1 MRAPVLAGFAVVC
14 IAPVA
19 AINEATE
26 QNPIRKVVNLLQ
38 AMQKKVSAEA
48 ETEKDLYD
56 KFMCYCKTGTG
67 DLSTSVSAAELKIP
81 AVTSDITASEEK
93 LVQTKSDLK
102 QAQVDRTA
110 AKKAVAEA
118 AALRE
123 KEASTYAA
131 SKAEYDTNIAAI
143 NKAVTALEKGMAG
156 GFLQT
161 QSADVLKKL
170 VNKQDML
177 DADRQELV
185 AFLSGTQG
193 TGYAPSS
200 GEVTGIL
207 KQLGDEMVKSL
218 ADLTSDEKSALATF
232 EALNQAKAKEISAL
246 TASIE
251 AKTKMVG
258 ELGIQI
264 VQMKDDLSDTQ
275 SALAQDQAFMADLT
289 KSCSTKTGEFEERSK
304 TRAEELVALAD
315 TIKLLNDDDAL
326 DLFKKTLPSAS
337 SSLLQMSTSTSR
349 TRARALELLRQAHQV
364 ASPHDRSGVDFL
376 MLALT
381 GQKALTKGG
390 FSKVIK
396 MIDNMVA
403 ILKQEQVDDDGK
415 LEYCQ
420 LQLDQSDDRKK
431 ATARLLEEHENGMA
445 TNGEAIATLKDEIK
459 ALENGIKALDKS
471 VMDAT
476 EQRKAENIEFKELM
490 AADTSAKEILNFAK
504 NRLNKFYNP
513 KLYKPA
519 PKVELSEGDR
529 ISSNFGGA
537 VFAQVSIHRQL
548 KDAPAP
554 PPETWGAYS
563 KKSEETTGVVAMVDL
578 LIKDLDK
585 EMTEASTDEKN
596 SQADYET
603 MMSESAAK
611 RASDSKSL
619 SGKVSTLADTESE
632 LESLKEAHKAAGRE
646 LMAMS
651 KYIASLHGECDW
663 LVQYH
668 EVRKEAR
675 VGEIDS
681 LNKAKAVLSG
691 ADYAMLQ
698 TKARGFL
705 RGQ

>member
-1 MRAPVLAGFAVVC
+1 MRSTVLAGVALGC
-14 IAPVA
+14 IAPA
-19 AINEATE
+19 AANNEVTE

-38 AMQKKVSAEA
+38 QMQKKVTAEG
-48 ETEKDLYD
+48 EKEKDLYE
-56 KFMCYCKTGTG
+56 KFMCYCKTGG
-67 DLSTSVSAAELKIP
+67 SDLSASLSAAENKIP
-81 AVTSDITASEEK
+81 AVTSDIKASEER
-93 LVQTKSDLK
+93 LTQTKSDLA

-118 AALRE
+118 TALRE
-123 KEASTYAA
+123 KEAATYAA
-131 SKAEYDTNIAAI
+131 AKAEYDTNIAAI

-161 QSADVLKKL
+161 QSADILKKL

-193 TGYAPSS
+193 NGYAPSS

-207 KQLGDEMVKSL
+207 KQLGDEMVKTL
-218 ADLTSDEKSALATF
+218 TELTSDEKTAITNF
-232 EALNQAKAKEISAL
+232 EDLSKAKAKEIGAL

-251 AKTKMVG
+251 SKTLAVG

-275 SALAQDQAFMADLT
+275 AALEQDQAFMADLK
-289 KSCSTKTGEFEERSK
+289 KSCSTKTGEWEERQK

-315 TIKLLNDDDAL
+315 TIQLLNQDDAL

-337 SSLLQMSTSTSR
+337 SAFLQMSSSSSR
-349 TRARALELLRQAHQV
+349 VQAQALNILRQAHQ
-364 ASPHDRSGVDFL
+364 AAGPHERSGLDFL
-376 MLALT
+376 MLALQ
-381 GQKALTKGG
+381 GKQGSAKGG
-390 FSKVIK
+390 FGKVIK
-396 MIDNMVA
+396 MIDNMVS
-403 ILKQEQVDDDGK
+403 ILKQEQVDDDNK
-415 LEYCQ
+415 KEYCQ
-420 LQLDQSDDRKK
+420 VQLDQTDDKKK
-431 ATARLLEEHENGMA
+431 ATQRLLQEHSNGMDTTA
-445 TNGEAIATLKDEIK
+445 EAIATLRDEIK
-459 ALENGIKALDKS
+459 ALTAGIKALDKS
-471 VMDAT
+471 VAEAT
-476 EQRKAENIEFKELM
+476 EQRKAENVEFKELM
-490 AADTSAKEILNFAK
+490 ASDTSAKEILGFAK

-513 KLYKPA
+513 KMYKAP

-554 PPETWGAYS
+554 PPSTWGAYS
-563 KKSEETTGVVAMVDL
+563 KKSGETNGVMAMIDL

-585 EMTEASTDEKN
+585 EMTEASVEEKN
-596 SQADYET
+596 SQADYGT

-611 RASDSKSL
+611 RVSDSKSL

-632 LESLKEAHKAAGRE
+632 LESLKESHKAAGRE
-646 LMAMS
+646 IMAVS
-651 KYIASLHGECDW
+651 KYIASLHAECDW
-663 LVQYH
+663 LMQYH
-668 EVRKEAR
+668 DVRKEAR
-675 VGEIDS
+675 AGEVES
-681 LNKAKAVLSG
+681 LTKAKAVLSG
-691 ADYAMLQ
+691 ADFSMVQ